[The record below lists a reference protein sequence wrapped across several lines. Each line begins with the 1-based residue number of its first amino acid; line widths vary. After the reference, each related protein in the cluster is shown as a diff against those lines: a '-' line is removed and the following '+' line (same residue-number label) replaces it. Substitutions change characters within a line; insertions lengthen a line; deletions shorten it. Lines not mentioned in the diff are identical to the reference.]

1 MKDQAQ
7 GLQRINWTVYGK
19 MASISKGGTQGL
31 SYGYDPSGNRIS
43 KTATG
48 SDGTSA
54 TTDYVRDAQGNVLAV
69 YQYKA
74 DASGNLT
81 EGDWLEQHLYGSSR
95 LGMLLPRLVI
105 PASQHLGSDA
115 YVGNDQTEN
124 LGNRQYELTNH
135 LGNVLVTVNDV
146 LSRVVDIQGQ
156 SAVGMANVVS
166 AQDYYP
172 FGMQMPGRT
181 YIAGGSLNYRYGFNG
196 KENDNEVE
204 GVGDQIDYGMRVYDP
219 RIGKFLSVDPL
230 TGKYPWY
237 TPYQFAGNKP
247 IWAVDLDGLE
257 EANSNAQKVKA
268 DKALQEVLNKD
279 YIRMNTPREG
289 ANGIFHSATPAEE
302 ENHPVRAYIKNFFY
316 YTAEYLTPLVA
327 TDQLAAVWKN
337 KEISTDKKLDASL
350 EFTIG
355 LLQPEG
361 PFEGPIKFK
370 GVGEGWEGLTQF
382 EVNKF
387 NGKLGE
393 NITTDYLN
401 SKFGQTH
408 TIYEQ
413 VTGRFA
419 DGTETVFDHVAVNK
433 KTGLVEFTNETKTGG
448 GDYSPGQKRSMNG
461 EAVQLVG
468 TNLPKDLKNTWIQSK
483 NVPYQTTRIIFQT
496 GEIITTY

>member
-156 SAVGMANVVS
+156 SA
-166 AQDYYP
+166 
-172 FGMQMPGRT
+172 
-181 YIAGGSLNYRYGFNG
+181 
-196 KENDNEVE
+196 
-204 GVGDQIDYGMRVYDP
+204 
-219 RIGKFLSVDPL
+219 
-230 TGKYPWY
+230 
-237 TPYQFAGNKP
+237 
-247 IWAVDLDGLE
+247 
-257 EANSNAQKVKA
+257 
-268 DKALQEVLNKD
+268 
-279 YIRMNTPREG
+279 
-289 ANGIFHSATPAEE
+289 
-302 ENHPVRAYIKNFFY
+302 
-316 YTAEYLTPLVA
+316 
-327 TDQLAAVWKN
+327 
-337 KEISTDKKLDASL
+337 
-350 EFTIG
+350 
-355 LLQPEG
+355 
-361 PFEGPIKFK
+361 
-370 GVGEGWEGLTQF
+370 GE
-382 EVNKF
+382 
-387 NGKLGE
+387 
-393 NITTDYLN
+393 
-401 SKFGQTH
+401 
-408 TIYEQ
+408 
-413 VTGRFA
+413 
-419 DGTETVFDHVAVNK
+419 
-433 KTGLVEFTNETKTGG
+433 
-448 GDYSPGQKRSMNG
+448 
-461 EAVQLVG
+461 
-468 TNLPKDLKNTWIQSK
+468 
-483 NVPYQTTRIIFQT
+483 
-496 GEIITTY
+496 